1 MFSGM
6 YWSRW
11 EQEEP
16 NIFVLIQ
23 YSLMEVAFKVKWFKA
38 DFLTVCMYERTNPVL
53 SGHPNE

>member
-1 MFSGM
+1 MFSAM

-23 YSLMEVAFKVKWFKA
+23 YSVMEVAFKVKRFKV
-38 DFLTVCMYERTNPVL
+38 DFLTVYM
-53 SGHPNE
+53 H